1 MTNPQNIPAK
11 LRKKDLGEKIEAAC
25 KKNDVTFMAIFGSY
39 SRGEQRRGSD
49 LDIAIEYQKGKKKSL
64 FDLVDLEE
72 DLSRIFGKKVDL
84 GIFHSLNRYVIGQ
97 VKKEMKVI
105 YEKR

>member
-11 LRKKDLGEKIEAAC
+11 LRKKDLSEKIEAAC
-25 KKNDVTFMAIFGSY
+25 EKNDVTFMAIFGSY

-84 GIFHSLNRYVIGQ
+84 GIFHSLNRHVIGQ